1 MCLYV
6 YAYITNRDENGILN
20 VEFWTETNSNQEIQN
35 SGLFFSVS
43 WHDHKLKT
51 TTTKSYM
58 LGILVSA
65 ECELL
70 ISLVFV
76 SWRKRK
82 KQFWCHF
89 KQRFLK
95 IILVYLF
102 LKGQEEKHSESSE
115 RNINYNNS

>member
-1 MCLYV
+1 MCVYV
-6 YAYITNRDENGILN
+6 YAYITNKDENGILN
-20 VEFWTETNSNQEIQN
+20 VKFWTETNSNQEIQN

-51 TTTKSYM
+51 EKKSEI

-76 SWRKRK
+76 SLSTKEKRVLMS
-82 KQFWCHF
+82 F
-89 KQRFLK
+89 
-95 IILVYLF
+95 
-102 LKGQEEKHSESSE
+102 
-115 RNINYNNS
+115 